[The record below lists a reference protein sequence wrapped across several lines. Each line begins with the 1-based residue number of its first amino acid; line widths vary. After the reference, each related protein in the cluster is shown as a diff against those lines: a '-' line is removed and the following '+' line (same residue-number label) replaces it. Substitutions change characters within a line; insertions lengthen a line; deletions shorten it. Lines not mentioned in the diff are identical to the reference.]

1 MGRFAT
7 RLTRRLLA
15 ALVFVA
21 IAAGGSTFVDR
32 VGALYCRHLDARDVP
47 GGFCAPEVALFAK
60 VSPDEG
66 HLAYAHIDR
75 QEARLWLESAA
86 FLGLLGIAFVSA
98 RRVLRAR

>member
-1 MGRFAT
+1 MSRFSPRVT
-7 RLTRRLLA
+7 RWFCA

-21 IAAGGSTFVDR
+21 IAAGGFALIDR
-32 VGALYCRHLDARDVP
+32 VGALCCRHLDAGDVS
-47 GGFCAPEVALFAK
+47 GGFCAPEVVRFAK

-75 QEARLWLESAA
+75 QEARLGLEFAA

-98 RRVLRAR
+98 RRVLRPR